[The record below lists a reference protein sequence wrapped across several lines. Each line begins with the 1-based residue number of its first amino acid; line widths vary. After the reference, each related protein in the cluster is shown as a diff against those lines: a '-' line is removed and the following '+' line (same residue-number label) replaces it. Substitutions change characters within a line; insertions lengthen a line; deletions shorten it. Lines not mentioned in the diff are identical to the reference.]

1 MPFDNL
7 DEQEILGRIRRRLEP
22 SAAPAQTNNTP
33 PDLEEKVFQ
42 LLLNLH
48 QLKDPTLVP
57 RETRFRLLKRLIQR
71 LIRTY
76 TGTQLEFNNTITY
89 ILNALSLKTRDEIRY
104 LQTLTES
111 NLTLQNE
118 LREIREDL
126 RNLRETHNVEMSAM
140 KTDLANRIESESTE
154 RRNAELSLRSSLE
167 ELLRTHEQNLTLA
180 MKDMKTE
187 ILNLFDDL
195 KQTNRQDIISNIKD
209 FQKILEDESHS
220 IREHISAINA
230 NLSSGLKNTEVAIH
244 NRIDD
249 EKHSIYDTI
258 EIVKQTMSGMT
269 EEEKVAINKRIDD
282 EKRSIYDTIEMVKQ
296 TMSGMTEEEKVA
308 INKRI
313 DDEKRSIYD
322 TIEMVKQ
329 TMSGMTEEEKVAIN
343 KRIDDERNAIYEVIE
358 TIKLYLVSTIDKNN
372 DLTSDRIGHLQQMLH
387 KRIDDEK
394 EGLLKTLPGFGTL
407 DFKTQE
413 AKDHASRLADLLDD
427 KINKLASLLTARNVF
442 RLLQQE
448 DNINDETYLRLEEQF
463 RGSEESIRERQDFYL
478 NMISEHNIT
487 LGETGGAY
495 LDFGCGRG
503 ELLKLL
509 KENDIPCQGVD
520 SNLSMVE
527 YCKDNNLDVY
537 HSDGLELLNSLPD
550 NHLRGIIALQ
560 VIEHLSTREIFDLLD
575 LGRRKLQ
582 PGGIFVVETVN
593 PESFYALRWFYIDY
607 THHRP
612 LPFSLT
618 EFLFQ
623 YVGFRETQ
631 VFWRSPV
638 EGWRH
643 LSVTKKSKIIDDNF
657 HKLNNL
663 LFGFQDYA
671 VRGIK

>member
-22 SAAPAQTNNTP
+22 SAAPAQTNSAP

-42 LLLNLH
+42 LLLHLH

-111 NLTLQNE
+111 NLTLQND
-118 LREIREDL
+118 LREIR
-126 RNLRETHNVEMSAM
+126 VEMSAM
-140 KTDLANRIESESTE
+140 KTDLANRIESESAE

-167 ELLRTHEQNLTLA
+167 ELLRTHEQFLTPA
-180 MKDMKTE
+180 IRDMKTE
-187 ILNLFDDL
+187 ILNILDEH
-195 KQTNRQDIISNIKD
+195 KQINRQDIISHIKD

-230 NLSSGLKNTEVAIH
+230 NLSAGLINTEVAIH

-269 EEEKVAINKRIDD
+269 EEEKVTINKRIDD
-282 EKRSIYDTIEMVKQ
+282 EKRSIYDTIEIVKQ
-296 TMSGMTEEEKVA
+296 TMSGLK
-308 INKRI
+308 
-313 DDEKRSIYD
+313 
-322 TIEMVKQ
+322 
-329 TMSGMTEEEKVAIN
+329 EEEKVAIN

-413 AKDHASRLADLLDD
+413 AKDHASRLVDLLDD
-427 KINKLASLLTARNVF
+427 KINKLASLLTARNIF

-448 DNINDETYLRLEEQF
+448 DTISDETYLRLEEQF

-478 NMISEHNIT
+478 NMISEHNT
-487 LGETGGAY
+487 ALGEAGGAY

-527 YCKDNNLDVY
+527 CCKDNNLDVY

-575 LGRRKLQ
+575 LGHRKLQ

-623 YVGFRETQ
+623 YVGFKETQ

-638 EGWRH
+638 EGWRQ
-643 LSVTKKSKIIDDNF
+643 LSVTKKWKIIDDNF

>member
-1 MPFDNL
+1 L
-7 DEQEILGRIRRRLEP
+7 
-22 SAAPAQTNNTP
+22 
-33 PDLEEKVFQ
+33 
-42 LLLNLH
+42 
-48 QLKDPTLVP
+48 
-57 RETRFRLLKRLIQR
+57 
-71 LIRTY
+71 
-76 TGTQLEFNNTITY
+76 
-89 ILNALSLKTRDEIRY
+89 
-104 LQTLTES
+104 
-111 NLTLQNE
+111 
-118 LREIREDL
+118 
-126 RNLRETHNVEMSAM
+126 
-140 KTDLANRIESESTE
+140 
-154 RRNAELSLRSSLE
+154 
-167 ELLRTHEQNLTLA
+167 
-180 MKDMKTE
+180 
-187 ILNLFDDL
+187 
-195 KQTNRQDIISNIKD
+195 
-209 FQKILEDESHS
+209 
-220 IREHISAINA
+220 
-230 NLSSGLKNTEVAIH
+230 
-244 NRIDD
+244 
-249 EKHSIYDTI
+249 
-258 EIVKQTMSGMT
+258 
-269 EEEKVAINKRIDD
+269 
-282 EKRSIYDTIEMVKQ
+282 
-296 TMSGMTEEEKVA
+296 
-308 INKRI
+308 
-313 DDEKRSIYD
+313 
-322 TIEMVKQ
+322 
-329 TMSGMTEEEKVAIN
+329 TEEEKVAIN

-358 TIKLYLVSTIDKNN
+358 TIKLFLVSAIDKNN

-387 KRIDDEK
+387 KRIEDEK
-394 EGLLKTLPGFGTL
+394 EGLLKALPGFGTL

-413 AKDHASRLADLLDD
+413 AKDHASRLADQLDD

-448 DNINDETYLRLEEQF
+448 DTINDETYLRLEEQF

-478 NMISEHNIT
+478 NMISEHNT
-487 LGETGGAY
+487 ALGETDGAY

-527 YCKDNNLDVY
+527 YCKENNLDVY

-575 LGRRKLQ
+575 LGHRKLQ

-623 YVGFRETQ
+623 YVGLRETQ

-638 EGWRH
+638 EGWRQ
-643 LSVTKKSKIIDDNF
+643 LSVTKKWKIIDDNF

>member
-1 MPFDNL
+1 
-7 DEQEILGRIRRRLEP
+7 
-22 SAAPAQTNNTP
+22 
-33 PDLEEKVFQ
+33 
-42 LLLNLH
+42 
-48 QLKDPTLVP
+48 
-57 RETRFRLLKRLIQR
+57 
-71 LIRTY
+71 
-76 TGTQLEFNNTITY
+76 
-89 ILNALSLKTRDEIRY
+89 
-104 LQTLTES
+104 
-111 NLTLQNE
+111 
-118 LREIREDL
+118 
-126 RNLRETHNVEMSAM
+126 
-140 KTDLANRIESESTE
+140 
-154 RRNAELSLRSSLE
+154 
-167 ELLRTHEQNLTLA
+167 
-180 MKDMKTE
+180 
-187 ILNLFDDL
+187 
-195 KQTNRQDIISNIKD
+195 
-209 FQKILEDESHS
+209 
-220 IREHISAINA
+220 
-230 NLSSGLKNTEVAIH
+230 
-244 NRIDD
+244 
-249 EKHSIYDTI
+249 
-258 EIVKQTMSGMT
+258 KQTMSGMT
-269 EEEKVAINKRIDD
+269 EEEKA
-282 EKRSIYDTIEMVKQ
+282 
-296 TMSGMTEEEKVA
+296 
-308 INKRI
+308 
-313 DDEKRSIYD
+313 
-322 TIEMVKQ
+322 
-329 TMSGMTEEEKVAIN
+329 AIN
-343 KRIDDERNAIYEVIE
+343 KRIDDERNTIYEVIE

-427 KINKLASLLTARNVF
+427 KINKLASLLTARNIF

-448 DNINDETYLRLEEQF
+448 DNINDETYLHLEEQF

-478 NMISEHNIT
+478 NMISEHNT
-487 LGETGGAY
+487 ALGETGGAY

-537 HSDGLELLNSLPD
+537 HTDGLELLNSLPD

-560 VIEHLSTREIFDLLD
+560 VIEHLSTSEIFDLLD
-575 LGRRKLQ
+575 MGRRKLQ

-638 EGWRH
+638 EDWRH
-643 LSVTKKSKIIDDNF
+643 LSVTKKWKIIDDNF

>member
-1 MPFDNL
+1 MPFDYL

-22 SAAPAQTNNTP
+22 SSAAAQTNNVP
-33 PDLEEKVFQ
+33 PDLEERVFQ

-48 QLKDPTLVP
+48 QLKDPTLVS
-57 RETRFRLLKRLIQR
+57 RDTRLRLLKRIIQR

-76 TGTQLEFNNTITY
+76 TGTQIEFNNAITY

-104 LQTLTES
+104 LRTLAES
-111 NLTLQNE
+111 NIALQNE
-118 LREIREDL
+118 LREIRL
-126 RNLRETHNVEMSAM
+126 EMSAM
-140 KTDLANRIESESTE
+140 KTDLANRIDSESTE
-154 RRNAELSLRSSLE
+154 RRNAELSLRSTLE
-167 ELLRTHEQNLTLA
+167 ELLRTHEQFLTPAIKEMKNEILTL
-180 MKDMKTE
+180 
-187 ILNLFDDL
+187 
-195 KQTNRQDIISNIKD
+195 IKER
-209 FQKILEDESHS
+209 IN
-220 IREHISAINA
+220 AINA
-230 NLSSGLKNTEVAIH
+230 NMSAGLKNTEAAIH
-244 NRIDD
+244 QRIDD
-249 EKHSIYDTI
+249 EKRSIYDTI
-258 EIVKQTMSGMT
+258 EIVKQTMSGMTEKEKESINKRIDDEKRSIYDTIEIIKQTMSGMT

-282 EKRSIYDTIEMVKQ
+282 EKRSIYDTIE
-296 TMSGMTEEEKVA
+296 
-308 INKRI
+308 II
-313 DDEKRSIYD
+313 
-322 TIEMVKQ
+322 KQ

-358 TIKLYLVSTIDKNN
+358 NNKKHLTSTIDKKI

-394 EGLLKTLPGFGTL
+394 EGLLKTLPGFSTL

-413 AKDHASRLADLLDD
+413 AKDHAEKLVAMLDD
-427 KINKLASLLTARNVF
+427 KINKLAGLFTARNIF

-448 DNINDETYLRLEEQF
+448 DNISDEAYLRLEEQF
-463 RGSEESIRERQDFYL
+463 RGSEESVRERQDFYL
-478 NMISEHNIT
+478 NMISEHNTT
-487 LGETGGAY
+487 LGKTGGAY

-527 YCKDNNLDVY
+527 YCKDNKLDVS
-537 HSDGLELLNSLPD
+537 HSDGLALLNSLPD

-560 VIEHLSTREIFDLLD
+560 VIEHLSTREIFDLFD
-575 LGRRKLQ
+575 MGRRKLQ

-593 PESFYALRWFYIDY
+593 PESFYALRWFYTDY

-612 LPFSLT
+612 LPSALT
-618 EFLFQ
+618 VFLFQ
-623 YVGFRETQ
+623 YIGFREIQ
-631 VFWRSPV
+631 VLLRSPV
-638 EGWRH
+638 EDWRH
-643 LSVTKKSKIIDDNF
+643 LSVTKKWEIIDDNF

>member
-1 MPFDNL
+1 MPFDYL

-22 SAAPAQTNNTP
+22 SSAAAQTNNVP
-33 PDLEEKVFQ
+33 PDLEERVFQ

-48 QLKDPTLVP
+48 QLKDPTLVS
-57 RETRFRLLKRLIQR
+57 RDTRLRLLKRIIQR

-76 TGTQLEFNNTITY
+76 TGTQIEFNNAITY

-104 LQTLTES
+104 LRTLAES
-111 NLTLQNE
+111 NIALQNE
-118 LREIREDL
+118 LREIRL
-126 RNLRETHNVEMSAM
+126 EMSAM
-140 KTDLANRIESESTE
+140 KTDLANRIDSESTE
-154 RRNAELSLRSSLE
+154 RRNAELSLRSTLE
-167 ELLRTHEQNLTLA
+167 ELLRTHEQFLTPAIKEMKNEILTL
-180 MKDMKTE
+180 
-187 ILNLFDDL
+187 
-195 KQTNRQDIISNIKD
+195 IKER
-209 FQKILEDESHS
+209 IN
-220 IREHISAINA
+220 AINA
-230 NLSSGLKNTEVAIH
+230 NMSAGLKNTEAAIH
-244 NRIDD
+244 QRIDD
-249 EKHSIYDTI
+249 EKRSIYDTI

-269 EEEKVAINKRIDD
+269 EKEKESINKRIDD
-282 EKRSIYDTIEMVKQ
+282 EKRSIYDTIEIIKQ
-296 TMSGMTEEEKVA
+296 TMSGMTEKEKES

-322 TIEMVKQ
+322 TIEIIKQTMSGMTEKEKESINKRIDDEKRSIYDTIEIIKQ

-358 TIKLYLVSTIDKNN
+358 NNKKHLTSTIDKKI

-394 EGLLKTLPGFGTL
+394 EGLLKTLPGFSTL

-413 AKDHASRLADLLDD
+413 AKDHAEKLVAMLDD
-427 KINKLASLLTARNVF
+427 KINKLAGLFTARNIF

-448 DNINDETYLRLEEQF
+448 DNISDEAYLRLEEQF
-463 RGSEESIRERQDFYL
+463 RGSEESVRERQDFYL
-478 NMISEHNIT
+478 NMISEHNTT
-487 LGETGGAY
+487 LGKTGGAY

-527 YCKDNNLDVY
+527 YCKDNKLDVS
-537 HSDGLELLNSLPD
+537 HSDGLALLNSLPD

-560 VIEHLSTREIFDLLD
+560 VIEHLSTREIFDLFD
-575 LGRRKLQ
+575 MGRRKLQ

-593 PESFYALRWFYIDY
+593 PESFYALRWFYTDY

-612 LPFSLT
+612 LPSALT
-618 EFLFQ
+618 VFLFQ
-623 YVGFRETQ
+623 YIGFREIQ
-631 VFWRSPV
+631 VLLRSPV
-638 EGWRH
+638 EDWRH
-643 LSVTKKSKIIDDNF
+643 LSVTKKWEIIDDNF

>member
-1 MPFDNL
+1 MPFDYL

-22 SAAPAQTNNTP
+22 SSAAAQTNNVP
-33 PDLEEKVFQ
+33 PDLEERVFQ

-48 QLKDPTLVP
+48 QLKDPTLVS
-57 RETRFRLLKRLIQR
+57 RDTRLRLLKRIIQR

-76 TGTQLEFNNTITY
+76 TGTQIEFNNAITY

-104 LQTLTES
+104 LRTLAES
-111 NLTLQNE
+111 NIALQNE
-118 LREIREDL
+118 LREIRL
-126 RNLRETHNVEMSAM
+126 EMSAM
-140 KTDLANRIESESTE
+140 KTDLANRIDSESTE
-154 RRNAELSLRSSLE
+154 RRNAELSLRSTLE
-167 ELLRTHEQNLTLA
+167 ELLRTHEQFLTPAIKEMKNEILTL
-180 MKDMKTE
+180 
-187 ILNLFDDL
+187 
-195 KQTNRQDIISNIKD
+195 IKER
-209 FQKILEDESHS
+209 IN
-220 IREHISAINA
+220 AINA
-230 NLSSGLKNTEVAIH
+230 NMSAGLKNTEAAIH
-244 NRIDD
+244 QRIDD
-249 EKHSIYDTI
+249 EKRSIYDTI

-269 EEEKVAINKRIDD
+269 EKEKESINKRIDD
-282 EKRSIYDTIEMVKQ
+282 EKRSIYDTIE
-296 TMSGMTEEEKVA
+296 
-308 INKRI
+308 II
-313 DDEKRSIYD
+313 
-322 TIEMVKQ
+322 KQ

-358 TIKLYLVSTIDKNN
+358 NNKKHLTSTIDKKI

-394 EGLLKTLPGFGTL
+394 EGLLKTLPGFSTL

-413 AKDHASRLADLLDD
+413 AKDHAEKLVAMLDD
-427 KINKLASLLTARNVF
+427 KINKLAGLFTARNIF

-448 DNINDETYLRLEEQF
+448 DNISDEAYLRLEEQF
-463 RGSEESIRERQDFYL
+463 RGSEESVRERQDFYL
-478 NMISEHNIT
+478 NMISEHNTT
-487 LGETGGAY
+487 LGKTGGAY

-527 YCKDNNLDVY
+527 YCKDNKLDVS
-537 HSDGLELLNSLPD
+537 HSDGLALLNSLPD

-560 VIEHLSTREIFDLLD
+560 VIEHLSTREIFDLFD
-575 LGRRKLQ
+575 MGRRKLQ

-593 PESFYALRWFYIDY
+593 PESFYALRWFYTDY

-612 LPFSLT
+612 LPSALT
-618 EFLFQ
+618 VFLFQ
-623 YVGFRETQ
+623 YIGFREIQ
-631 VFWRSPV
+631 VLLRSPV
-638 EGWRH
+638 EDWRH
-643 LSVTKKSKIIDDNF
+643 LSVTKKWEIIDDNF